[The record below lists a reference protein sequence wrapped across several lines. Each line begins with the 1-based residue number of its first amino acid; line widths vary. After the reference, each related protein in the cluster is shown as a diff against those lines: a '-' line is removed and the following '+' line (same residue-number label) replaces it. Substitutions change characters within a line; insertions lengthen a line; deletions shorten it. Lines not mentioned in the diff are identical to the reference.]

1 MDKTPMEYCDFE
13 VYEYYSV
20 MRRPALKSHEKKDL
34 NNEEFQIYVS

>member
-20 MRRPALKSHEKKDL
+20 MRRALKSHEKKYL
-34 NNEEFQIYVS
+34 NNEEFRIYVS